1 MPSQRLIRRQSLAQ
15 RLSSYPQ
22 DLLLSLNETYELL
35 EWDALS
41 DTLSIPIGIVLNA
54 IYLLARLDHQGHSS
68 SYRDKDIFTGSRVR
82 DSGVFIGK
90 SGGFHT
96 LVGPPLFPF
105 ACDSWMRAYGSC
117 ICSLGDW
124 WGLVL
129 RTRCIVLLNE
139 RIIARSIRSQM

>member
-90 SGGFHT
+90 SGGIHT
-96 LVGPPLFPF
+96 LVGPTLFPF
-105 ACDSWMRAYGSC
+105 ACDSGMRAYGSC

-129 RTRCIVLLNE
+129 RTGCIVLLNE
-139 RIIARSIRSQM
+139 RIIALSIQSQM

>member
-41 DTLSIPIGIVLNA
+41 DTLSIPIGLALNA
-54 IYLLARLDHQGHSS
+54 IYLLARLDQHDHSS
-68 SYRDKDIFTGSRVR
+68 SYRDKDIFTGSHVR

-90 SGGFHT
+90 SGGIHT
-96 LVGPPLFPF
+96 LV
-105 ACDSWMRAYGSC
+105 SC
-117 ICSLGDW
+117 FL
-124 WGLVL
+124 
-129 RTRCIVLLNE
+129 
-139 RIIARSIRSQM
+139 

>member
-90 SGGFHT
+90 SGGIHT

-105 ACDSWMRAYGSC
+105 ACDSWIRADGSC

-139 RIIARSIRSQM
+139 RIIARSIQSQM

>member
-1 MPSQRLIRRQSLAQ
+1 MPSQRLIRQQSLAQ

-41 DTLSIPIGIVLNA
+41 DTLSIPIGVALNG
-54 IYLLARLDHQGHSS
+54 IYLLARLDQHDYSS

-90 SGGFHT
+90 SGGIHT
-96 LVGPPLFPF
+96 LVRPPP
-105 ACDSWMRAYGSC
+105 
-117 ICSLGDW
+117 
-124 WGLVL
+124 V
-129 RTRCIVLLNE
+129 T
-139 RIIARSIRSQM
+139 